1 MKNRQE
7 TKPEDFRS
15 YFEYL
20 VAAQAKA
27 SKLLLKVLSLIPSGE
42 PATTSLH
49 AVDLGCGIGQETAEL
64 LSRGWRV
71 DAIDFSQEG
80 IDMLL
85 ARPESVA
92 NQERLCA
99 RVQSFAD
106 ADWQPANLVL
116 ACASLPYG
124 PPACFDAVW
133 KKIVDSLEPGGYFA
147 GNFFGP
153 DHHVGM
159 THIVRRSRSEVG
171 AMFAGLEVIQLEEV
185 RRQVPGVEEPFFYH
199 HFDVIARKPVAVQ
212 KLA

>member
-1 MKNRQE
+1 MKNIQE

-20 VAAQAKA
+20 IASQAKA
-27 SKLLLKVLSLIPSGE
+27 SKLLLKVLSLIDAGE
-42 PATTSLH
+42 SAKANPH

-64 LSRGWRV
+64 LSRGWSV

-80 IDMLL
+80 IDRLL
-85 ARPESVA
+85 ARPEASA
-92 NQERLCA
+92 NQERLHA
-99 RVQSFAD
+99 RVQSFSD
-106 ADWQPANLVL
+106 ADWQRANLVL

-133 KKIVDSLEPGGYFA
+133 NKIVNSLEPGGYFA

-159 THIVRRSRSEVG
+159 THIVRRSRSEVE
-171 AMFAGLEVIQLEEV
+171 AMLAGLEVIQLEEV
-185 RRQVPGVEEPFFYH
+185 HRQVPGAEEPFFYH
-199 HFDVIARKPVAVQ
+199 YFDVIARKPVTVQ
-212 KLA
+212 K